1 MSFSYNNN
9 DINNTSSIDY
19 NNIAD
24 NPLSVLRTL
33 SNEHLDRQ
41 QQQQQQDQSRH
52 HCQGNGEHPNQEVQQ
67 KQQRKRL
74 FFFDNNSKRK
84 TMGNQ
89 NAKNNQ
95 DLEASSSSYAC
106 TDTFEDHN
114 NNNNNNRENNQKQNN
129 KFQISYTK
137 RSSSSS
143 NNNKSKIP
151 FLGTTKN
158 GKPSYPSSS
167 QSSSMDVDE
176 YVYNHD
182 AQEYY
187 SLEELVDK
195 QIYVTRQQ
203 TAYFAI
209 AFSILQ
215 TIVLAAMMIECS
227 VAPLNINRK
236 YLVICVV
243 IYRDRDRDMCM

>member
-9 DINNTSSIDY
+9 DINSTSSIDY

-52 HCQGNGEHPNQEVQQ
+52 HCQGNGEHPNQEEQQ

-114 NNNNNNRENNQKQNN
+114 NNNNNNKRENNQKQNN

-243 IYRDRDRDMCM
+243 IYRDRDMFM